1 MAMQQHFLI
10 ANLDRLE
17 SLDPSALGGGC
28 NFWSLLTEGRVA
40 SVLALLTTHT
50 NSPLPHDP
58 EFDHQDV
65 VGVFG
70 RWAGNRIAI
79 LGDCHMPERETDPS
93 LVGLPSYSQV
103 QDTYLEISGIIPGA
117 WNRLAEDTGLFMPP
131 AGENRALTEKELVA
145 LVAGQT
151 ELRSRSAALAARRT
165 GYGRYVVA
173 SSAGGGKEYVV
184 TLQEDNVTCS
194 CPVYQGKKQLC
205 KHVVRAGDYALQTG
219 TTKEIL

>member
-1 MAMQQHFLI
+1 MQQHFVI

-28 NFWSLLTEGRVA
+28 NFWSLLTEGRA
-40 SVLALLTTHT
+40 AGVLALLTAYT

-65 VGVFG
+65 AGVFG

-79 LGDCHMPERETDPS
+79 IGDCHTPEIEPTAS
-93 LVGLPSYSQV
+93 LADLPSYAQV
-103 QDTYLEISGIIPGA
+103 QDTYLEISGIIAGA
-117 WNRLAEDTGLFMPP
+117 WNRLAEDMGVFMPP
-131 AGENRALTEKELVA
+131 NGENRALDANELVA

-151 ELRSRSAALAARRT
+151 ELRSRSASLAARRT
-165 GYGRYVVA
+165 GYGRFVVA

-184 TLQEDNVTCS
+184 TLQDSNVTCT
-194 CPVYQGKKQLC
+194 CPVYEGKKQLC

-219 TTKEIL
+219 ATKDVL